1 MRAAPL
7 DPGDRLVDGASPLG
21 GLALLVGAGL
31 VLLTLAAYG
40 RVGALGFVSLDDP
53 QYVSA
58 NPVVLRGLTLEGVR
72 YAFTTTDLG
81 NWHPLTW
88 LSHMLVVELAGAEP
102 WAHHVANLVLH
113 LGCVALLFWFAW
125 RTTGA
130 LWAAALAA
138 GVFGVHPLHVE
149 SVAWVAERKDVLST
163 LFWLLAMLAHV
174 RWAETGRR
182 RWYGATVV
190 ALALGLMSKPM
201 LVTLPLALLLLDAW
215 PLRRWR
221 GTAREGGLGAGR
233 LVLEKLPLLALALVA
248 GAVTLWAQSAA
259 GAMQALETPSLAVR
273 LANAVRSTGIYLLQ
287 TLWPT
292 QTAVFHPYPAE
303 IPGLQVALAAGTIAG
318 LTALAFALRRR
329 APWWALGWLWFLL
342 TLLPVLGIVQVGA
355 QAHADRYVYVPHIG
369 LFLGVAFGLER
380 LTAGLRRARAVRFF
394 LALGLLAGGLEATRL
409 QVAVWRDDRSLFE
422 HAIEVT
428 GGSYLAYDYLGRAL
442 QAEGRL
448 DEAMAQYRA
457 SIRLRP
463 RFASAHVNLGNAL
476 EASGDAAGA
485 LESYREATELAPGL
499 AEAWVNLGGA
509 LGRAARHEEAATALE
524 RALEL
529 APSDPAAHMN
539 AALNDLLR
547 GHGAGATEHFREA
560 VRLQPELAREDQ
572 ALIFAWRRATA
583 ADPAARDGELAATI
597 AADALARRGARDLQA
612 LEVLAAA
619 EAERGRFDEAKRRA
633 EQALDL
639 ARAAG
644 RVEVL
649 ARLEAA
655 LQAYRSGEPLRIAR

>member
-1 MRAAPL
+1 LPL
-7 DPGDRLVDGASPLG
+7 
-21 GLALLVGAGL
+21 GAGL
-31 VLLTLAAYG
+31 LLLTLAAYW

-58 NPVVLRGLTLEGVR
+58 NPVVLRGLSAEGLR

-88 LSHMLVVELAGAEP
+88 LSHMLVVELWGVEP
-102 WAHHVANLVLH
+102 GAHHVANLVLH

-125 RTTGA
+125 RTTRA

-182 RWYGATVV
+182 RWYGATAA

-201 LVTLPLALLLLDAW
+201 LVTLPLVLLLLDAW

-221 GTAREGGLGAGR
+221 GTASSGGATGGR
-233 LVLEKLPLLALALVA
+233 LVIEKLPLLALSVTA
-248 GAVTLWAQSAA
+248 GAITLWAQSAA
-259 GAMQALETPSLAVR
+259 GAMGALESPSLGLR
-273 LANAVRSTGIYLLQ
+273 LTNALRSTGIYLLQ

-292 QTAVFHPYPAE
+292 QTAVFYPYPNE
-303 IPGLQVALAAGTIAG
+303 VPGLQVALAAVAIAG
-318 LTALAFALRRR
+318 LTVLALALRRR
-329 APWWALGWLWFLL
+329 TPCWAFGWLWFLL
-342 TLLPVLGIVQVGA
+342 TLAPVLGIVQVGA

-369 LFLGVAFGLER
+369 LLLGVAFGLER
-380 LTAGLRRARAVRFF
+380 LTAGLRRVRAVRFF
-394 LALGLLAGGLEATRL
+394 LALGLLAGGFEATRL
-409 QVAVWRDDRSLFE
+409 QVEVWRDDRRLFE

-428 GGSYLAYDYLGRAL
+428 GGSYLAHDYLGRAL

-448 DEAMAQYRA
+448 DEAIAQYRA
-457 SIRLRP
+457 SIRLHP

-476 EASGDAAGA
+476 EASGDSAGA
-485 LESYREATELAPGL
+485 LESYRQATQHAPEL
-499 AEAWVNLGGA
+499 AEAWVNLGAA
-509 LGRAARHEEAATALE
+509 LGRAARYEEAATALA

-529 APSDPAAHMN
+529 APGDPAAHMN

-560 VRLQPELAREDQ
+560 VRLQPELASEDQ
-572 ALIFAWRRATA
+572 ALIFAWRMATDP
-583 ADPAARDGELAATI
+583 DPAARDGDCAATI
-597 AADALARRGARDLQA
+597 AADALERSGGRGLQA

-619 EAERGRFDEAKRRA
+619 EAERGRFDDARRLA

-639 ARAAG
+639 ARPAG
-644 RVEVL
+644 LAEVT

-655 LQAYRSGEPLRIAR
+655 LQAYRSGKPLRIAR